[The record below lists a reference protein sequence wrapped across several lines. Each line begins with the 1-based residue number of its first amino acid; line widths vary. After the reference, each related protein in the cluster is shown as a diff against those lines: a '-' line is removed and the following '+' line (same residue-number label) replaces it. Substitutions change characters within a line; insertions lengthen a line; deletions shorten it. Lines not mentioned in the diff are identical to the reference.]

1 MKRIVALLGILLF
14 LCCGL
19 LVPPLLFPVQVAG
32 WLLLGWTAFLYRV
45 VPAMTVDWAGLATAL
60 LCLTALAVGLH
71 YICSWVH
78 QQIVRAKHPDQVAI
92 ARWRPRWT
100 FALLALVVLMFVA
113 GIAAVGMTHQSYWL
127 ATAPEP
133 LIESSFG
140 VDRTLSR
147 MRLKQVGFGVLDY
160 HETFHQLPGVTFDP
174 QGRALHG
181 WQTLI
186 LPFIEEDN
194 VFKQIN
200 RELPWSHADNRPA
213 FQTVIPGYLNPI
225 ASENTS
231 PDGYGLSHYAGNVR
245 VLGTNA
251 PLRIASFTNGASK
264 TILAGEARG
273 SFKPWGHP
281 TSWRDPGLGINKSP
295 DGFGNPGDDK
305 SALLL
310 MVDGSVR
317 NVMASISPEVLK
329 ALAMPSGRSK
339 IPDDWDE

>member
-1 MKRIVALLGILLF
+1 VFLG
-14 LCCGL
+14 CGL
-19 LVPPLLFPVQVAG
+19 LLPPLFFPVAVVG
-32 WLLLGWTAFLYRV
+32 LLLIGWTMFLYRV
-45 VPAMTVDWAGLATAL
+45 IPAMTVDWAGLATAL

-71 YICSWVH
+71 YICGWIH
-78 QQIVRAKHPDQVAI
+78 QQIVRAKYPDQI
-92 ARWRPRWT
+92 ETARWRPRWT

-133 LIESSFG
+133 LTESSFG
-140 VDRTLSR
+140 VRVGRTQSR
-147 MRLKQVGFGVLDY
+147 NNLKQVGLGVQFYDQA
-160 HETFHQLPGVTFDP
+160 FRQLPPGVIFDS

-186 LPFIEEDN
+186 LPFIEENN
-194 VFKQIN
+194 VFKQIKH
-200 RELPWSHADNRPA
+200 ELPWSHADNRLA
-213 FQTVIPGYLNPI
+213 FQTMIPEYLNPN
-225 ASENTS
+225 ARENTS
-231 PDGYGLSHYAGNVR
+231 PDGYGLSHYAGNVH

-251 PLRIASFTNGASK
+251 PLRIATDFPSGTSK

-273 SFKPWGHP
+273 NFGPWGHP

-295 DGFGNPGDDK
+295 DGFGNPGDEV
-305 SALLL
+305 SASLL

-317 NVMASISPEVLK
+317 TVMASISPEVLK
-329 ALAMPSGRSK
+329 ALAMPSGGSK